1 MGQEKLQEVE
11 RSDDTVQANSEIEVE
26 GPGLTS
32 QSPAIIII
40 SRTQAAAD
48 KLG

>member
-32 QSPAIIII
+32 QSPAII
-40 SRTQAAAD
+40 SRTKAAAD